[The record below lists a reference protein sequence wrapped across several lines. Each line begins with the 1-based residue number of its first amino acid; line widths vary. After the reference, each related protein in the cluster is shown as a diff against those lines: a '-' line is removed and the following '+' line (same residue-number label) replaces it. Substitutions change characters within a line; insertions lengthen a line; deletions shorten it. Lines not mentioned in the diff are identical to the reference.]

1 MPGDTLLRKPRI
13 LVLEDQT
20 SIQDLVMAMLKIRN
34 LECEAASSLAEG
46 QARLEQEHYDLLVV
60 DVNLPDGS
68 GLSLVKDGG
77 AESPL
82 VLVMTGRSDIQT
94 AVEAI
99 RRGAI
104 DFITKPFAV
113 GHFLQRVD
121 RAIDE
126 WQSRMRLQTQARTL
140 ETLVRMKT
148 EELSRS
154 SRQIDNVHDM
164 TVLALG
170 AALSLKDSE
179 TADHCA
185 RVSQNSV
192 KLGALLELSAFEL
205 KNLKWGAYLHDV
217 GKIGIP
223 EHILLKPAPLTPEER
238 TIVETHPVMGYN
250 MIRNIEFLVHTTD
263 VVLSHHE
270 RFDGS
275 GYPHGLAGSRIPLHA
290 RIFSIMDTLDAMT
303 SERPYRGALPLSAVK
318 TEVERRSGSQ
328 FDPEITKAF
337 LAAPESTW
345 LIQERAAVRK
355 EE

>member
-1 MPGDTLLRKPRI
+1 MAGDTLLRKPRI

-34 LECEAASSLAEG
+34 LECEAVSSLAEG

-290 RIFSIMDTLDAMT
+290 RIFSIMDTLDAMI

-318 TEVERRSGSQ
+318 TEVER
-328 FDPEITKAF
+328 
-337 LAAPESTW
+337 
-345 LIQERAAVRK
+345 
-355 EE
+355 